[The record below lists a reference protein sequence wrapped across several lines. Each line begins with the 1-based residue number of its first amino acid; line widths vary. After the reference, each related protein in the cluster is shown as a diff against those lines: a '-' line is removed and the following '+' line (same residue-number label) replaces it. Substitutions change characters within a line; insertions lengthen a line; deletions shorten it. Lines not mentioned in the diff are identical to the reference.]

1 MKGKSVGS
9 SGARSPRRAVK
20 VPRKRPAKAQSGAGK
35 ILDTAERLF
44 SRLGFDSVSMNE
56 IAGSAGVSKANIFH
70 HFSSKK
76 DLYIA
81 VVRRCLAD
89 CAEEIACAMNGG
101 GGFEDQLR
109 SFARSHLDRLFI
121 RERVTRLISRGLL
134 EGGESMGRDLAEKVL
149 GDHFGRLVSVIIGGR
164 KTGKLR
170 PGADPAMAA
179 ILLVSANL
187 FYFESRSLFRH
198 FPFVDFGDDKDMYS
212 RKLMDILLNGILEPT
227 TKAKPTAKRASKKTS
242 RVVPGKRVA

>member
-1 MKGKSVGS
+1 MERK
-9 SGARSPRRAVK
+9 SGARRGVK
-20 VPRKRPAKAQSGAGK
+20 PAGLAAKEPAKPEARAHSGAGK

-44 SRLGFDSVSMNE
+44 SKKGFDSVSMNE
-56 IAGSAGVSKANIFH
+56 IALASGASKANIFH

-81 VVRRCLAD
+81 VVRRCMAD
-89 CAEEIACAMNGG
+89 CAEEITCAMNGAG
-101 GGFEDQLR
+101 SLEGQLR
-109 SFARSHLDRLFI
+109 ILARKHLDRLFI

-149 GDHFGRLVSVIIGGR
+149 GDHFGRLVNVIIGGR
-164 KTGKLR
+164 KTGVLR

-187 FYFESRSLFRH
+187 FYFQSRSLFRH
-198 FPFVDFGDDKDMYS
+198 FPSVDFGDDKDRYS
-212 RKLMDILLNGILEPT
+212 EKLMDILLNGILKPGSG
-227 TKAKPTAKRASKKTS
+227 KKPVAKKVSKKTGG
-242 RVVPGKRVA
+242 RVPGKRVA

>member
-1 MKGKSVGS
+1 MGMN
-9 SGARSPRRAVK
+9 SGARRGAK
-20 VPRKRPAKAQSGAGK
+20 AAGLAAKGPAKRAAKAPSGAGK

-44 SRLGFDSVSMNE
+44 AKDGFDSVSMND

-89 CAEEIACAMNGG
+89 CADELTCAMNGAG
-101 GGFEDQLR
+101 SFEEQLR
-109 SFARSHLDRLFI
+109 AFARVHLDRLFI

-149 GDHFGRLVSVIIGGR
+149 GDHFASLVNVIIGGR
-164 KTGKLR
+164 KTGVLR
-170 PGADPAMAA
+170 HGADPAMAA

-198 FPFVDFGDDKDMYS
+198 FPFVDFGDDKDKYS
-212 RKLMDILLNGILEPT
+212 RKLMDILLNGILKPAPE
-227 TKAKPTAKRASKKTS
+227 AKPAAKKASTKTS
-242 RVVPGKRVA
+242 RVVPGKRVI

>member
-1 MKGKSVGS
+1 MEKK
-9 SGARSPRRAVK
+9 SGARRGAK
-20 VPRKRPAKAQSGAGK
+20 AAGAAGKTPRKPAAKAQSGAGK

-44 SRLGFDSVSMNE
+44 AKEGFDSVSMNE
-56 IAGSAGVSKANIFH
+56 IASSAGVSKANIFH

-89 CAEEIACAMNGG
+89 CAEEITCAMNGAAN
-101 GGFEDQLR
+101 FEDQLR
-109 SFARSHLDRLFI
+109 VIARKHLDRLFI

-149 GDHFGRLVSVIIGGR
+149 GDHFGGLVNIIIGGR
-164 KTGKLR
+164 KTGELR
-170 PGADPAMAA
+170 AGADPAMAA

-198 FPFVDFGDDKDMYS
+198 FPFVDFGDDKDKYS
-212 RKLMDILLNGILEPT
+212 RKLMDILLNGILKPASE
-227 TKAKPTAKRASKKTS
+227 AKPAGKKASRKTS
-242 RVVPGKRVA
+242 RVVPGKRGI

>member
-1 MKGKSVGS
+1 MKIKAAS
-9 SGARSPRRAVK
+9 
-20 VPRKRPAKAQSGAGK
+20 KAQSGAGK

-44 SRLGFDSVSMNE
+44 AKKGFDSVSMNE
-56 IAGSAGVSKANIFH
+56 IARVAGASKANIFH
-70 HFSSKK
+70 HFSSKN

-81 VVRRCLAD
+81 VVRRCMSE
-89 CAEEIACAMNGG
+89 CAEEITCAMNGG
-101 GGFEDQLR
+101 GGFEGQLKAL
-109 SFARSHLDRLFI
+109 ARAHLERLFI

-149 GDHFGRLVSVIIGGR
+149 GDHFGKLVNLIIGGGE
-164 KTGKLR
+164 TGQLR

-198 FPFVDFGDDKDMYS
+198 FPYVDFGDDKDRYS
-212 RKLMDILLNGILEPT
+212 QKLMDILLNGILKPAPG
-227 TKAKPTAKRASKKTS
+227 KKPGAKKLSKKP
-242 RVVPGKRVA
+242 RAALKGKKVV